1 MNNIEYLREQ
11 KKSVLD
17 LEKWTT
23 YKANYKQA
31 NDHNKNYTSIARQ
44 IDGLLLSCANKKITN
59 QDIDQLKTF
68 CNYMLRDTSKID
80 TLNNM
85 SELDFKKA
93 VVNVYDK
100 CQKVGVVKTS
110 DDTTIKRA
118 VDLVHKRG
126 EATLKDMLLLLFS
139 VEQVENKPPKKEKA
153 KKTIKK

>member
-1 MNNIEYLREQ
+1 MNNIEYLSEQ
-11 KKSVLD
+11 KKSIFD
-17 LEKWTT
+17 FEKWST

-31 NDHNKNYTSIARQ
+31 HDHDKNYTSIARQ
-44 IDGLLLSCANKKITN
+44 IDGLLVSCASKKITN
-59 QDIDQLKTF
+59 QDINQLRTF
-68 CNYMLRDTSKID
+68 CNYMLRDTNKID
-80 TLNNM
+80 TLKNM

-118 VDLVHKRG
+118 VELVHKRG

-139 VEQVENKPPKKEKA
+139 VEQIESKPPKKEKA